1 MLNDDDVL
9 PPPVELPT
17 PRRSRNTSRKS
28 SVVATEPAP
37 IEEAIVVER
46 RQSSIPSAT
55 PAPQTTRPAPPNAN
69 VNEVEMVGTPPHSAA
84 SLKSRTF
91 SMEMHDAI
99 DALHRRTDEGSF
111 STFYIISDDRVR
123 GTDLIAVEQDSTGA
137 SEQDVSLVVD
147 EKEGDAT
154 HDLAS
159 DTDTADSHSSASG
172 SHSSHSS
179 PTPDPST
186 QATPPRAQST
196 IRMTSNT
203 AAHALPA
210 PTAPPPRH
218 REDPLDPWT
227 VYYDCAAGCLE
238 PVKIRQGEP
247 LVCRNCGYRIL
258 YKRRTSRIC
267 YFEAR

>member
-1 MLNDDDVL
+1 MLCIGGRTKVAFPLLYHIIADVRML
-9 PPPVELPT
+9 V
-17 PRRSRNTSRKS
+17 
-28 SVVATEPAP
+28 
-37 IEEAIVVER
+37 
-46 RQSSIPSAT
+46 
-55 PAPQTTRPAPPNAN
+55 
-69 VNEVEMVGTPPHSAA
+69 
-84 SLKSRTF
+84 
-91 SMEMHDAI
+91 
-99 DALHRRTDEGSF
+99 
-111 STFYIISDDRVR
+111 
-123 GTDLIAVEQDSTGA
+123 TDLIKVEQDSAGA
-137 SEQDVSLVVD
+137 SEHQDVSLVVD
-147 EKEGDAT
+147 EKEEDAT

-186 QATPPRAQST
+186 QEVPPPPRAQST

-210 PTAPPPRH
+210 PTAPPPPH
-218 REDPLDPWT
+218 REAPLDPWT

-247 LVCRNCGYRIL
+247 LVCRTCGYRIL

-267 YFEAR
+267 CFEAR